1 MIKLA
6 RLLRLARLFQ
16 NMSRLSQHSI
26 VVLGLLMFTFTLV
39 AHWFACIWYVIG
51 LHEVE
56 ESEAGWLNELTR
68 RLNISSTNRNGTNGL
83 NDMSRYFTALYFT
96 CSSLTSVGFGN
107 VSANTTPEKIF
118 AICVMLLGALM
129 HAAVFGNVTAIIQ
142 RIYAR
147 RTAFQSKT
155 QDLKDFVRVHHIPK
169 PLQRRMEDFF
179 QTTWAINRGIDVS
192 EIISFYPEELRRDI
206 ALHLNRDLLSL
217 KVFENASQDCLKS
230 LAVEIKTTFFTPGEY
245 LIHAGDVLRRLY
257 FVCSGSLE
265 VLDND
270 EVVALLGKND
280 WFGTYIDTSVE
291 TTQTV
296 RSRCAVKSLTY
307 CDLQSIDLITLN
319 NVLDQYPKF
328 KSDFVAYLYEDL
340 SFDIQEGAEKSLD
353 SDAILVPAIT
363 LQLTHDQNHSKET
376 KHPNT
381 SVHFTASETQP
392 HPSDRTPSDLEAGVF
407 TSNKMDHEGSSA
419 QSPSPNGMRYYPRR
433 PIQPVGQSSNNQGLR
448 RATLGAI
455 FAGHNWSKVDEP
467 KLKIKRKPRRT
478 DLLKSA
484 RDNLNNRQDPFGS
497 RRHTLP
503 VVQVSM
509 ADEDDGEE
517 DRLGINTSDL
527 TELQEGGVDATYTH
541 GFDVIS
547 IGQDIGIAPSSYRQ
561 LWGSALSLYRN
572 LDEGDGES
580 RRSSCQDISIRNQ
593 TSSRVRN
600 SERSDSTLL
609 RKISS
614 SEPNSMMVHFD
625 LTASKCRSEDAEYSN
640 R

>member
-56 ESEAGWLNELTR
+56 ESEA
-68 RLNISSTNRNGTNGL
+68 
-83 NDMSRYFTALYFT
+83 
-96 CSSLTSVGFGN
+96 
-107 VSANTTPEKIF
+107 
-118 AICVMLLGALM
+118 ALM

-291 TTQTV
+291 TIQTV

-363 LQLTHDQNHSKET
+363 LQMTHDQNQSKET

-392 HPSDRTPSDLEAGVF
+392 HQTDRACSDLEAGVLNP
-407 TSNKMDHEGSSA
+407 NKLEHEGSSA
-419 QSPSPNGMRYYPRR
+419 RSSSPNGMRYYPRR
-433 PIQPVGQSSNNQGLR
+433 PIQPVGRSSTNQGLR

-455 FAGHNWSKVDEP
+455 LAGHNWSKVDEP
-467 KLKIKRKPRRT
+467 KLKTRRKPRRT

-484 RDNLNNRQDPFGS
+484 RDDSTNRQDPFSS

-509 ADEDDGEE
+509 ADEDDGE
-517 DRLGINTSDL
+517 DDGLGINTSDL
-527 TELQEGGVDATYTH
+527 AETQEDGVDETYAH
-541 GFDVIS
+541 GSDLIS
-547 IGQDIGIAPSSYRQ
+547 IGRDVRITPSSYRH

-572 LDEGDGES
+572 LHEGDGES
-580 RRSSCQDISIRNQ
+580 RRSSCLDISIRNQ
-593 TSSRVRN
+593 ISSSVQTS
-600 SERSDSTLL
+600 EQSDSTLL

-625 LTASKCRSEDAEYSN
+625 LTASKCRSKDVEYSN
-640 R
+640 Q